1 MNPFKRF
8 LQRLTSSQT
17 KSSDND
23 NDGSRGWSIA
33 DQRATNNINEIR
45 ILSGHSDIVRGLVQ
59 LDERRCASASDDGS
73 VVIWDTTTG
82 RKLHTLKEHSLC
94 VTCMLQI
101 APGVLATGSADR
113 TVRIWD
119 LDSGTCKSVIKDYH
133 QGSVKCLAKINH
145 KDWFCSGGNDR
156 HIFVWNNNGEL
167 QGKIE
172 RQEEE
177 NMNCLLVLDDGH
189 IITGSNSSILY
200 VYSLDS
206 YSYVKC
212 LAYHRESVRTLASL
226 SADRFASGSLDGSIL
241 VWHAGQEILPVFRL
255 NFPEQYINQDHIYMY
270 SVNCLL
276 KVGESYLA
284 ACIGN
289 GFKVYDTRTGDC
301 VMDCQNAHNANV
313 LSITSLYFDTVLVTS
328 SADTSIRL
336 WSARQG
342 LNLSAPV
349 GGATNTPPHMHATGV
364 SSPQKSSK
372 DQSRTS
378 GSTGNK
384 MQLSRSSPDVP
395 KEGSGYSSRPGT
407 ANNQRRFVYQPMLI
421 GELWGH
427 CDQVNMLVP
436 LSPFSFASAS
446 HDSTVMIWNDGRIEA
461 DKRSE
466 IAYASLAQFKAQCEW
481 NDQLLAATAAA
492 ASAAVGDDFDDDI
505 AEENRG
511 GETFNSPYR
520 PRGRSRA
527 HTVGVTGLRSQ
538 EDEGSEQRAVPP
550 ETGFKVFGAR
560 PTEPPSSPGV
570 SSGGEESMSPLTS
583 PESHSG
589 GPSRNRSVENL
600 HNLLISSPS
609 QSGSTLRLGM
619 SPAGR
624 VPVQVRVPDYI
635 FDNAVFMLREQDM
648 SIEQIREE
656 LRQGG
661 NSDTIVDA
669 TIQKLLNL

>member
-1 MNPFKRF
+1 M
-8 LQRLTSSQT
+8 Q
-17 KSSDND
+17 
-23 NDGSRGWSIA
+23 
-33 DQRATNNINEIR
+33 
-45 ILSGHSDIVRGLVQ
+45 
-59 LDERRCASASDDGS
+59 
-73 VVIWDTTTG
+73 
-82 RKLHTLKEHSLC
+82 
-94 VTCMLQI
+94 
-101 APGVLATGSADR
+101 
-113 TVRIWD
+113 
-119 LDSGTCKSVIKDYH
+119 
-133 QGSVKCLAKINH
+133 
-145 KDWFCSGGNDR
+145 
-156 HIFVWNNNGEL
+156 
-167 QGKIE
+167 
-172 RQEEE
+172 
-177 NMNCLLVLDDGH
+177 
-189 IITGSNSSILY
+189 
-200 VYSLDS
+200 
-206 YSYVKC
+206 
-212 LAYHRESVRTLASL
+212 
-226 SADRFASGSLDGSIL
+226 
-241 VWHAGQEILPVFRL
+241 
-255 NFPEQYINQDHIYMY
+255 
-270 SVNCLL
+270 
-276 KVGESYLA
+276 SYLA

-349 GGATNTPPHMHATGV
+349 AGTMTSTPPHMHATGV

-378 GSTGNK
+378 GSAGNK

-395 KEGSGYSSRPGT
+395 KEGSGAASRPGT

-427 CDQVNMLVP
+427 CDQVNMLIP

-466 IAYASLAQFKAQCEW
+466 IAYNALAQFKAQCEW

-492 ASAAVGDDFDDDI
+492 ASAATDDFDDD
-505 AEENRG
+505 APEGDRG
-511 GETFNSPYR
+511 GESFNSPYR

-527 HTVGVTGLRSQ
+527 HTVGVTGLRPN
-538 EDEGSEQRAVPP
+538 EDEAASPNTQQVLPRD
-550 ETGFKVFGAR
+550 TGFKVFGAR
-560 PTEPPSSPGV
+560 PNEPPSSPGV

-619 SPAGR
+619 SPAGKA
-624 VPVQVRVPDYI
+624 PLQVRVPDYI

-656 LRQGG
+656 LRSGG
-661 NSDTIVDA
+661 NSDAIVDA
-669 TIQKLLNL
+669 TIQKLLNM